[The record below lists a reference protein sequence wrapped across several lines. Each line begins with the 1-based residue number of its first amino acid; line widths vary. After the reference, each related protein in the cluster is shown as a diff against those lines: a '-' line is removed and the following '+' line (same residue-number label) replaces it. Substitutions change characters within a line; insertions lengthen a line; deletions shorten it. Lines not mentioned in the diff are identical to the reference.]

1 MIKKIGVL
9 TSGGDAPGMNAAIR
23 GVVRSALTEGLEVM
37 GIYDGYLGLYEDRM
51 VQLDRYSVSDMINR
65 GGTFLGSARFPE
77 FRDENIRAVA
87 IENLKKRGIDA
98 LVVIGGDAPGM
109 NAAIR
114 GVVRSALTEGLEVM
128 GIYDGYL
135 GLYEDRMVQLDRYSV
150 SDMINRGGTFLGS
163 ARFPEFRDENIRA
176 VAIEN
181 LKKRGID
188 ALVVIG
194 GDGSYMGAMRLT
206 EMGFPC
212 IGLPGT
218 IDNDIKGTDYTI
230 GFFTALSTVVEAID
244 RLRDTSSSHQRI
256 SVVEVMGRYCGD
268 LTLAAAIAGGCE
280 FVVVPEVEFSR
291 EDLVNEIKAGIAKGK
306 KHAIVA
312 ITEHMCDVD
321 ELAHFI
327 EKETGRETRATVLG
341 HIQRGGSP
349 VPYDRI
355 LASRMGAYAIDLLL
369 AGYGGRC
376 VGIQNEQ
383 LVHHDII
390 DAIENMKRPFK
401 GDWLDCAKKLY

>member
-23 GVVRSALTEGLEVM
+23 GVVRA
-37 GIYDGYLGLYEDRM
+37 
-51 VQLDRYSVSDMINR
+51 
-65 GGTFLGSARFPE
+65 
-77 FRDENIRAVA
+77 
-87 IENLKKRGIDA
+87 
-98 LVVIGGDAPGM
+98 
-109 NAAIR
+109 
-114 GVVRSALTEGLEVM
+114 ALTEGLEVM

-194 GDGSYMGAMRLT
+194 GDGSYMGAKRLT

-230 GFFTALSTVVEAID
+230 GYFTALGTVVEAID

-256 SVVEVMGRYCGD
+256 SIVEVMGRYCGD

-280 FVVVPEVEFSR
+280 FIVVPEVEFNR
-291 EDLVNEIKAGIAKGK
+291 EDLVAEIKAGIAKGK

-327 EKETGRETRATVLG
+327 EKKRAVRRVRRCSATFSAVVPRYLT
-341 HIQRGGSP
+341 IAFWLP
-349 VPYDRI
+349 VWARM
-355 LASRMGAYAIDLLL
+355 LLTCCWKAMAVVVSVSRTSSLFIMTSSMRL
-369 AGYGGRC
+369 
-376 VGIQNEQ
+376 
-383 LVHHDII
+383 
-390 DAIENMKRPFK
+390 KT
-401 GDWLDCAKKLY
+401 

>member
-1 MIKKIGVL
+1 M
-9 TSGGDAPGMNAAIR
+9 
-23 GVVRSALTEGLEVM
+23 
-37 GIYDGYLGLYEDRM
+37 
-51 VQLDRYSVSDMINR
+51 
-65 GGTFLGSARFPE
+65 
-77 FRDENIRAVA
+77 
-87 IENLKKRGIDA
+87 
-98 LVVIGGDAPGM
+98 
-109 NAAIR
+109 
-114 GVVRSALTEGLEVM
+114 
-128 GIYDGYL
+128 
-135 GLYEDRMVQLDRYSV
+135 
-150 SDMINRGGTFLGS
+150 
-163 ARFPEFRDENIRA
+163 
-176 VAIEN
+176 
-181 LKKRGID
+181 
-188 ALVVIG
+188 VIG

-291 EDLVNEIKAGIAKGK
+291 EDPVNEIKAGIAKGK

-401 GDWLDCAKKLY
+401 GDWLDCAKKTVLMISEKRQIPLP

>member
-9 TSGGDAPGMNAAIR
+9 TS
-23 GVVRSALTEGLEVM
+23 
-37 GIYDGYLGLYEDRM
+37 
-51 VQLDRYSVSDMINR
+51 
-65 GGTFLGSARFPE
+65 
-77 FRDENIRAVA
+77 
-87 IENLKKRGIDA
+87 
-98 LVVIGGDAPGM
+98 GGDAPGM

-256 SVVEVMGRYCGD
+256 SVVEVMG
-268 LTLAAAIAGGCE
+268 LSLI
-280 FVVVPEVEFSR
+280 
-291 EDLVNEIKAGIAKGK
+291 
-306 KHAIVA
+306 
-312 ITEHMCDVD
+312 
-321 ELAHFI
+321 
-327 EKETGRETRATVLG
+327 
-341 HIQRGGSP
+341 HI
-349 VPYDRI
+349 
-355 LASRMGAYAIDLLL
+355 
-369 AGYGGRC
+369 
-376 VGIQNEQ
+376 
-383 LVHHDII
+383 
-390 DAIENMKRPFK
+390 
-401 GDWLDCAKKLY
+401 

>member
-9 TSGGDAPGMNAAIR
+9 TS
-23 GVVRSALTEGLEVM
+23 
-37 GIYDGYLGLYEDRM
+37 
-51 VQLDRYSVSDMINR
+51 
-65 GGTFLGSARFPE
+65 
-77 FRDENIRAVA
+77 
-87 IENLKKRGIDA
+87 
-98 LVVIGGDAPGM
+98 GGDAPGM

-256 SVVEVMGRYCGD
+256 SVVEVMGRYWRSDVGCGHC
-268 LTLAAAIAGGCE
+268 GGCE

>member
-23 GVVRSALTEGLEVM
+23 GVVRA
-37 GIYDGYLGLYEDRM
+37 
-51 VQLDRYSVSDMINR
+51 
-65 GGTFLGSARFPE
+65 
-77 FRDENIRAVA
+77 
-87 IENLKKRGIDA
+87 
-98 LVVIGGDAPGM
+98 
-109 NAAIR
+109 
-114 GVVRSALTEGLEVM
+114 ALTEGLEVM

-194 GDGSYMGAMRLT
+194 GDGSYMGAKRLT

-230 GFFTALSTVVEAID
+230 GYFTALGTVVEAID

-256 SVVEVMGRYCGD
+256 SIVEVMGRYCGD

-280 FVVVPEVEFSR
+280 FIVVPEVEFNR
-291 EDLVNEIKAGIAKGK
+291 EDLVAEIKAGIAKGK

-327 EKETGRETRATVLG
+327 EKKRAVKRVRRCSATFSAV
-341 HIQRGGSP
+341 
-349 VPYDRI
+349 VPRYLTIAFWLLVWARM
-355 LASRMGAYAIDLLL
+355 LLTCCWKAMAVVVSVSRTSSLFIMTSSMRL
-369 AGYGGRC
+369 
-376 VGIQNEQ
+376 
-383 LVHHDII
+383 
-390 DAIENMKRPFK
+390 KT
-401 GDWLDCAKKLY
+401 

>member
-1 MIKKIGVL
+1 MTKQIKRIGVL

-23 GVVRSALTEGLEVM
+23 AVVRAGLHHGLEVY
-37 GIYDGYLGLYEDRM
+37 GIYDGYLGLHQDRI
-51 VQLDRYSVSDMINR
+51 VKLERHSVSDVVNR
-65 GGTFLGSARFPE
+65 GGTFLGSARFPA
-77 FRDENIRAVA
+77 FKDPAVRAEA
-87 IENLKKRGIDA
+87 IENLKKH
-98 LVVIGGDAPGM
+98 
-109 NAAIR
+109 
-114 GVVRSALTEGLEVM
+114 
-128 GIYDGYL
+128 
-135 GLYEDRMVQLDRYSV
+135 
-150 SDMINRGGTFLGS
+150 
-163 ARFPEFRDENIRA
+163 
-176 VAIEN
+176 
-181 LKKRGID
+181 GID

-194 GDGSYMGAMRLT
+194 GDGSYMGAKKLT
-206 EMGFPC
+206 EEGFPC

-256 SVVEVMGRYCGD
+256 SIVEVMGRYCGD
-268 LTLAAAIAGGCE
+268 LTLAAAISGGCE
-280 FVVVPEVEFSR
+280 FIMVPEVEYTR
-291 EDLVNEIKAGIAKGK
+291 DDLVSEIKAGIAKGK

-321 ELAHFI
+321 ELAHYI

-369 AGYGGRC
+369 QGFGGRC
-376 VGIQNEQ
+376 VGIQNEK

-401 GDWLDCAKKLY
+401 SDWLDCAKKLN

>member
-1 MIKKIGVL
+1 
-9 TSGGDAPGMNAAIR
+9 
-23 GVVRSALTEGLEVM
+23 
-37 GIYDGYLGLYEDRM
+37 
-51 VQLDRYSVSDMINR
+51 
-65 GGTFLGSARFPE
+65 
-77 FRDENIRAVA
+77 
-87 IENLKKRGIDA
+87 
-98 LVVIGGDAPGM
+98 
-109 NAAIR
+109 
-114 GVVRSALTEGLEVM
+114 
-128 GIYDGYL
+128 
-135 GLYEDRMVQLDRYSV
+135 
-150 SDMINRGGTFLGS
+150 
-163 ARFPEFRDENIRA
+163 
-176 VAIEN
+176 
-181 LKKRGID
+181 
-188 ALVVIG
+188 
-194 GDGSYMGAMRLT
+194 MRLT

-280 FVVVPEVEFSR
+280 FIMVPEVEYTR
-291 EDLVNEIKAGIAKGK
+291 DDLVAEIKAGIAKGK

-321 ELAHFI
+321 ELASYI

-355 LASRMGAYAIDLLL
+355 PLPAWAPMRLSCCCRAMAAVASASRT
-369 AGYGGRC
+369 RSWC
-376 VGIQNEQ
+376 TTT
-383 LVHHDII
+383 
-390 DAIENMKRPFK
+390 
-401 GDWLDCAKKLY
+401 

>member
-1 MIKKIGVL
+1 MIKRIGVL

-23 GVVRSALTEGLEVM
+23 GVVRTALTEGLEVF
-37 GIYDGYLGLYEDRM
+37 GIYDGYLGLYENRM
-51 VQLDRYSVSDMINR
+51 SQLDRYSVSDMINR

-77 FRDENIRAVA
+77 FREDNIRAVA
-87 IENLKKRGIDA
+87 IENMRKRG
-98 LVVIGGDAPGM
+98 L
-109 NAAIR
+109 
-114 GVVRSALTEGLEVM
+114 
-128 GIYDGYL
+128 
-135 GLYEDRMVQLDRYSV
+135 
-150 SDMINRGGTFLGS
+150 
-163 ARFPEFRDENIRA
+163 
-176 VAIEN
+176 
-181 LKKRGID
+181 D

-256 SVVEVMGRYCGD
+256 SIVEVMGRYCGD
-268 LTLAAAIAGGCE
+268 LTLAAAISGGCE
-280 FVVVPEVEFSR
+280 FIVVPEVGFSR
-291 EDLVNEIKAGIAKGK
+291 DELVYGIKAGIAKGK
-306 KHAIVA
+306 KHAIVT
-312 ITEHMCDVD
+312 ITEHMCDVH
-321 ELAHFI
+321 ELAHYI

-341 HIQRGGSP
+341 HIQRGGAP

-355 LASRMGAYAIDLLL
+355 LASRMGTYAVELLL
-369 AGYGGRC
+369 EGFGGRC
-376 VGIQNEQ
+376 VGIQNEK

-401 GDWLDCAKKLY
+401 SDWLTCAKKLY